1 MLFWIFGDVQKNIVH
16 LREKDKA
23 SGYLEFKNARVR
35 WFLSINENDL
45 PKEIKEKGQRTF
57 RSIIIDNQELEFS
70 AGYTDLHTSSYQEI
84 LKGNGFGLK
93 DS

>member
-1 MLFWIFGDVQKNIVH
+1 MLAN
-16 LREKDKA
+16 
-23 SGYLEFKNARVR
+23 
-35 WFLSINENDL
+35 L